1 MFGERRLTRILGIDY
16 GDRKLG
22 LAISDKLRL
31 TAQPFGIHRLA
42 AKDTDNRRFFENLVA
57 KYDIAE
63 IVIGDPLR
71 MDGSSGTRVEKTREF
86 AAWLESVVHKP
97 IFFIDERLTTQEA
110 LHILRDQDVGGKKKK
125 DREDQIAAV
134 IILSTYLERKRS
146 EPHVPQ
152 DR

>member
-1 MFGERRLTRILGIDY
+1 MTRILGIDY
-16 GDRKLG
+16 GDRKIG
-22 LAISDKLRL
+22 LAISDSLQL
-31 TAQPFGIHRLA
+31 TAQPLGTHRLA
-42 AKDTDNRRFFENLVA
+42 AKDADNRRFFEDLVA

-71 MDGSSGTRVEKTREF
+71 MDGSRGTRAEKTREF
-86 AAWLESVVHKP
+86 AAWLDGVVHKP
-97 IFFIDERLTTQEA
+97 IFFVDERLTTQEA
-110 LHILRDQDVGGKKKK
+110 LHILRDQDHGGRKKK

-146 EPHVPQ
+146 ESHVPQ